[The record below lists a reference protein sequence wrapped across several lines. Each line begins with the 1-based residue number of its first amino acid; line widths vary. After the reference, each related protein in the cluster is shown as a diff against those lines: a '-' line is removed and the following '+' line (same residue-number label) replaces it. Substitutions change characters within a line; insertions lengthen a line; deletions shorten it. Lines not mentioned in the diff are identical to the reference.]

1 MPCLSQR
8 KTLKKD
14 NYDAFQAAAKV
25 TELNGPVRTVIMGAA
40 GRDFHN
46 FNVYFR
52 NNSDYEVVAFTATQI
67 PGIEGRTYPPDLA
80 GPKYP
85 NGLPILPEDELP
97 KIIKEKEVRLV
108 VLAYSDL
115 SYDEVMHKAS
125 LVLACGSDF
134 RLMGPKTTMLKSRL
148 PVVSVC
154 AVRTGAG
161 KSTVSRS
168 VSKSLKKL
176 VDRVVVIRHP
186 MPYGNLSKEI
196 CQRFATYDD
205 MNRYECTI
213 EEREEYEPHIDI
225 GNVVYAGVDYEK
237 ILREAEKEA
246 DVILWD
252 GGNNDMPFYHPDI
265 QIVVVDPHRPGDEL
279 RYYPGE
285 ANLRMAD
292 VVVINKV
299 DSAAREDTETVRK
312 NVNRVRPEAKVV
324 EAASD
329 IQVEDVAHIR
339 GKRVVAIEDGPTVTH
354 GGMKEGVGAI
364 AARKFGAKKL
374 IDPRPFAVGSIKRIY
389 EKYPHLGL
397 VLPAMGYG
405 ERQVKELEQTMAAI
419 DCDSFVLGTPIDL
432 RRIMKIQKPAV
443 RVRYEIRET
452 TKPTL
457 DAILRSIPVLLAQKS
472 R

>member
-1 MPCLSQR
+1 MS
-8 KTLKKD
+8 K
-14 NYDAFQAAAKV
+14 
-25 TELNGPVRTVIMGAA
+25 PVRTVIMGAA

-52 NNSDYEVVAFTATQI
+52 ENPDYEIVAFTATQI
-67 PGIEGRTYPPDLA
+67 PGIEGRTYPPTLS
-80 GPKYP
+80 GSRYP
-85 NGLPILPEDELP
+85 NGISILPEEDLP
-97 KIIKEKEVRLV
+97 KLIKERNIELV

-115 SYDEVMHKAS
+115 SYADVMHKAS
-125 LVLACGSDF
+125 IVLACGADF
-134 RLMGPKTTMLKSRL
+134 RLMGPNTTWLKSNL

-168 VSKSLKKL
+168 VSRSLKKL
-176 VDRVVVIRHP
+176 FGRVVVIRHP
-186 MPYGNLSKEI
+186 MPYGTLEKEV
-196 CQRFATYDD
+196 CERFATYED
-205 MNRYECTI
+205 MARYECTI

-225 GNVVYAGVDYEK
+225 GNIVYAGVDYEK

-252 GGNNDMPFYHPDI
+252 GGNNDLPFYKPDL
-265 QIVVVDPHRPGDEL
+265 QIVVVDPHRPGDEIG
-279 RYYPGE
+279 YYPGE

-299 DSAAREDTETVRK
+299 DTASAKDVKTVRE
-312 NVNRVRPEAKVV
+312 NVKRVRPEAKIV

-329 IQVEDVAHIR
+329 IQVDDKSLIR
-339 GKRVVAIEDGPTVTH
+339 GKRVVAVEDGPTVTH

-364 AARKFGAKKL
+364 AARKFRAKTL
-374 IDPRPFAVGSIKRIY
+374 IDPRKYAVGSIKRTY
-389 EKYPHLGL
+389 EKFPHLRT

-405 ERQVKELEQTMAAI
+405 EKQIKDLEQTIAAI
-419 DCDSFVLGTPIDL
+419 NCDSIVLGTPIDL
-432 RRIMKIQKPAV
+432 RRIMKLSKPAV
-443 RVRYEIRET
+443 RVRYEIREV

-457 DAILRSIPVLLAQKS
+457 DEILRSVPLKVAQRS
-472 R
+472 S

>member
-1 MPCLSQR
+1 MN
-8 KTLKKD
+8 K
-14 NYDAFQAAAKV
+14 AI
-25 TELNGPVRTVIMGAA
+25 RTVIMGAA

-52 NNSDYEVVAFTATQI
+52 NNPDYEVVAFTATQI
-67 PGIEGRTYPPDLA
+67 PGIEGRTYPTDLS
-80 GPKYP
+80 GPRYP
-85 NGLPILPEDELP
+85 NGILIVPEDDLP
-97 KIIKEKEVRLV
+97 KIIKEKNVDLV

-125 LVLACGSDF
+125 LVLACGADF

-148 PVVSVC
+148 PVISVC

-168 VSKSLKKL
+168 VSKSLKKFAG
-176 VDRVVVIRHP
+176 RVVVIRHP

-205 MNRYECTI
+205 MKRYECTI

-252 GGNNDMPFYHPDI
+252 GGNNDMPFYNPDL
-265 QIVVVDPHRPGDEL
+265 QIVVVDPQRPGHEL

-285 ANLRMAD
+285 VNLRMAD
-292 VVVINKV
+292 VVLINKV
-299 DSAAREDTETVRK
+299 DSAAPDDIETVRK
-312 NVNRVRPEAKVV
+312 NIKLARPEAKVV

-329 IQVEDVAHIR
+329 IYVEDVAHIR
-339 GKRVVAIEDGPTVTH
+339 GKRVVAVEDGPTVTH
-354 GGMKEGVGAI
+354 GGMKEGVGAM
-364 AARKFGAKKL
+364 AARKFGAKEL
-374 IDPRPFAVGSIKRIY
+374 IDPKPFAIGSIKRTY
-389 EKYPHLGL
+389 EKYPHLGP

-405 ERQVKELEQTMAAI
+405 EKQIKELEETIAAI
-419 DCDSFVLGTPIDL
+419 DCDSLVLGTPIDL
-432 RRIMKIQKPAV
+432 RRIMNLPKPAV

-457 DAILRSIPVLLAQKS
+457 DEILRSVPILVTLKS

>member
-1 MPCLSQR
+1 MG
-8 KTLKKD
+8 D
-14 NYDAFQAAAKV
+14 
-25 TELNGPVRTVIMGAA
+25 PVRTVIMGAA

-52 NNSDYEVVAFTATQI
+52 DNPEYEVVAFTATQI
-67 PGIEGRTYPPDLA
+67 PGIAGRTYPPDLS
-80 GPKYP
+80 GRQYP
-85 NGLPILPEDELP
+85 DGVPILTEEDLS
-97 KIIKEKEVRLV
+97 KIIREKNVDLV

-125 LVLACGSDF
+125 MVLACGADF
-134 RLMGPKTTMLKSRL
+134 RLMGPKTTMLKSNL

-168 VSKSLKKL
+168 VCRSLKKL
-176 VDRVVVIRHP
+176 VGRVIVVRHP
-186 MPYGNLSKEI
+186 MPYGTLSKEV
-196 CQRFATYDD
+196 CERFATYDD
-205 MNRYECTI
+205 MNRFECTI
-213 EEREEYEPHIDI
+213 EEREEYEPHIDM
-225 GNVVYAGVDYEK
+225 GNIVYAGVDYEK
-237 ILREAEKEA
+237 ILHEAEKEA

-252 GGNNDMPFYHPDI
+252 GGNNDLPFYKPDL
-265 QIVVVDPHRPGDEL
+265 QIVVVDPHRPGHEL

-299 DSAAREDTETVRK
+299 DTAAPEDVETVRK
-312 NVNRVRPEAKVV
+312 NIERVRPEANVV
-324 EAASD
+324 EAASEVH
-329 IQVEDVAHIR
+329 VEDVSHIR
-339 GKRVVAIEDGPTVTH
+339 GKRVVAVEDGPTVTH

-364 AARKFGAKKL
+364 AARKFGAKEL
-374 IDPRPFAVGSIKRIY
+374 VDPRPYAVGSIKRTY
-389 EKYPHLGL
+389 EKYPHLGQ

-405 ERQVKELEQTMAAI
+405 AKQVKELEQTIAAI
-419 DCDSFVLGTPIDL
+419 DCDSLVLGTPIDL
-432 RRIMKIQKPAV
+432 RRIMNVPKPAV

-457 DAILRSIPVLLAQKS
+457 EEILRSVPIRVAQKS

>member
-1 MPCLSQR
+1 M
-8 KTLKKD
+8 T
-14 NYDAFQAAAKV
+14 
-25 TELNGPVRTVIMGAA
+25 GPVRTVIMGAA

-52 NNSDYEVVAFTATQI
+52 NNPDYEVVAFTATQI
-67 PGIEGRTYPPDLA
+67 PGIDDRTYPPELS
-80 GPKYP
+80 GPRYP
-85 NGLPILPEDELP
+85 NGVPILPEDDLP
-97 KIIKEKEVRLV
+97 KIIKEKNVDLV

-115 SYDEVMHKAS
+115 SYDDVMHKAS
-125 LVLACGSDF
+125 LVLACGPDF
-134 RLMGPKTTMLKSRL
+134 RLMGPNTTMLKSNL

-154 AVRTGAG
+154 ASRTGAG

-176 VDRVVVIRHP
+176 VGRVVVIRHP
-186 MPYGNLSKEI
+186 MPYGTLSKEV
-196 CQRFATYDD
+196 CERFETYDD
-205 MNRYECTI
+205 LKRYECTI

-225 GNVVYAGVDYEK
+225 GNVVYAGVDYER

-252 GGNNDMPFYHPDI
+252 GGNNDLPFYKPDL
-265 QIVVVDPHRPGDEL
+265 QIVVVDPHRPGDEA

-299 DSAAREDTETVRK
+299 DSAAADDIETVRK
-312 NVNRVRPEAKVV
+312 NIKRVRPEAKVV

-329 IQVEDVAHIR
+329 IYVDDVAHIR

-354 GGMKEGVGAI
+354 GGMKEGVGAL
-364 AARKFGAKKL
+364 AARKFGAKEL
-374 IDPRPFAVGSIKRIY
+374 INPKPFAVGSIKRTY
-389 EKYPHLGL
+389 EKYPHLGH

-405 ERQVKELEQTMAAI
+405 AKQVKDLEETIASI
-419 DCDSFVLGTPIDL
+419 KCDSLVIGTPIDL
-432 RRIMKIQKPAV
+432 RRIMNLTKPAV

-457 DAILRSIPVLLAQKS
+457 EQILRSIPVLVAQKS

>member
-1 MPCLSQR
+1 LSG
-8 KTLKKD
+8 T
-14 NYDAFQAAAKV
+14 
-25 TELNGPVRTVIMGAA
+25 VRTVIMGAA

-52 NNSDYEVVAFTATQI
+52 NNPDYEVVAFTATQI
-67 PGIEGRTYPPDLA
+67 PGIEGRTYPPELSA
-80 GPKYP
+80 TRYP
-85 NGLPILPEDELP
+85 QGIPIFPEDDLP
-97 KIIKEKEVRLV
+97 KIIREKNIDLV

-115 SYDEVMHKAS
+115 SYDDVMHKAS
-125 LVLACGSDF
+125 LVLACGADF

-168 VSKSLKKL
+168 VSKSLKQFAG
-176 VDRVVVIRHP
+176 RVVVIRHP
-186 MPYGNLSKEI
+186 MPYGTLSKEI

-205 MNRYECTI
+205 MKRHECTI

-225 GNVVYAGVDYEK
+225 GNIVYAGVDYEK

-252 GGNNDMPFYHPDI
+252 GGNNDIPFYKPDL
-265 QIVVVDPHRPGDEL
+265 QIVVADPQRPGHEL
-279 RYYPGE
+279 QYYPGE
-285 ANLRMAD
+285 TNLRMAD

-299 DSAAREDTETVRK
+299 DSAAPGDIETVRK
-312 NVNRVRPEAKVV
+312 NIKRVRPEAKVV
-324 EAASD
+324 EAASE
-329 IQVEDVAHIR
+329 IHVEDVAHIR
-339 GKRVVAIEDGPTVTH
+339 GKRVVAVEDGPTVTH

-364 AARKFGAKKL
+364 AARKFGAKEL
-374 IDPRPFAVGSIKRIY
+374 IDPKPFAIGSIKRTY
-389 EKYPHLGL
+389 EKYPHLGA

-405 ERQVKELEQTMAAI
+405 AKQIKELEETIAAI
-419 DCDSFVLGTPIDL
+419 DCDSLVLGTPIDL
-432 RRIMKIQKPAV
+432 RRIMNIAKPAV

-452 TKPTL
+452 TRPTL
-457 DAILRSIPVLLAQKS
+457 DEILRSVPILVTQKS